1 MSKKLIA
8 VAAAAALAL
17 TALVGTAPASASTT
31 INYEGAATSQGLTA
45 AAPIVINVPS
55 QNVLRNAEGNAATT
69 SGSVVRVD
77 LVSAN
82 TSSAIRVTST
92 GAVKLLTDAQFS
104 VTANRTASFG
114 AQALDL
120 TSSATGT
127 VGFYVYTTST
137 EVGTF
142 SVIDGGNTIVRHIQ
156 GANTVAYAYNLA
168 FTAPTTADVS
178 GSLLISG
185 TITDIFGNKIK
196 GLTANAGEVP
206 TMSVTRFGAAS
217 GLSDTA
223 TGKWLESTTSKG
235 DYTFAVTTS
244 ATAGTGIVGL
254 TISPVA
260 ITGFVPKNSVFLQF
274 STASLADQVKTL
286 QASITT
292 LQATVAALTADY
304 NRLATRFNKRY
315 DLKKA
320 PVKKVALK

>member
-8 VAAAAALAL
+8 VASAAALAL

-55 QNVLRNAEGNAATT
+55 QNVLRNAEGAAATT

-104 VTANRTASFG
+104 VTANRTSTFG
-114 AQALDL
+114 AQALDF

-137 EVGTF
+137 AVGTF
-142 SVIDGGNTIVRHIQ
+142 SVIDGGNTIVRHIK
-156 GANTVAYAYNLA
+156 GANAVAYAYNVA

-178 GSLLISG
+178 GSIKLTGS
-185 TITDIFGNKIK
+185 ITDAFGNKIE
-196 GLTANAGEVP
+196 GLSAAQTVNAGG
-206 TMSVTRFGAAS
+206 TLTVTRFGAA
-217 GLSDTA
+217 GALSTVTA
-223 TGKWLESTTSKG
+223 DAWTE
-235 DYTFAVTTS
+235 S
-244 ATAGTGIVGL
+244 ATAKGTYTFSVLTTATAGNGVIGL
-254 TISPVA
+254 NIDVPAVTA
-260 ITGFVPKNSVFLQF
+260 LGAPKNSQLFQF
-274 STASLADQVKTL
+274 TTASLADQVTSLTKQVTDL
-286 QASITT
+286 QASVT
-292 LQATVAALTADY
+292 ALKAEY
-304 NRLATRFNKRY
+304 NDLAKKWNKG
-315 DLKKA
+315 KK
-320 PVKKVALK
+320 KSKRVALK